1 MIDSFIDHVKTELRL
16 SELTVR
22 NYRQDMLSFAKW
34 FTSQRALSEFDATMV
49 KAEDVRDYILYRL
62 DTGQVGAASMNRE
75 LSTIKGF
82 FKYLRSRDIIKE
94 DVLKSIKSLR
104 TPKNLPV
111 FVPSSRMDTLLDN
124 IREQSGDE
132 SIKEHRKAMIIS
144 LFYGC
149 GIRLAELCAIKVG
162 DISETTIK
170 VHGKG
175 DKDRVVPLLPEL
187 KERIIEYIEHC
198 KECGIAMSSTSPL
211 IFGRAG
217 NPLSRSTVQR
227 IVSEQMNDAAIQG
240 RKSPHVLRHTF
251 ATHLLDRGADMR
263 EIQELM
269 GHSSLSTTQKYTH
282 NSIVQLQGI
291 YEKAHPHK

>member
-1 MIDSFIDHVKTELRL
+1 MIDRFIEHIQTERRF
-16 SELTVR
+16 SNLTVR
-22 NYRQDMLSFAKW
+22 NYRQDMVMFAEW
-34 FTSQRALSEFDATMV
+34 FTSQRGIKEFDATLV
-49 KAEDVRDYILYRL
+49 VAEDVRDYILYRL
-62 DTGQVGAASMNRE
+62 DTGKLGAASMNRE
-75 LSTIKGF
+75 LSSIKSF

-94 DVLKSIKSLR
+94 DILKSIKSLR
-104 TPKNLPV
+104 APKNLPV
-111 FVPSSRMDTLLDN
+111 FVPSSRMNTLLEN
-124 IREQSGDE
+124 IREQSGNE

-187 KERIIEYIEHC
+187 KERIAEYIEHC
-198 KECGIAMSSTSPL
+198 KECGIAMEASSPL
-211 IFGRAG
+211 IFGRD
-217 NPLSRSTVQR
+217 NKPLSRSTIQR
-227 IVSEQMNDAAIQG
+227 IVSDEMSDAAIQG

-269 GHSSLSTTQKYTH
+269 GHSSLRTTQHYTH

-291 YEKAHPHK
+291 YQKAHPHK